1 MISISAAT
9 CYLSGTSL
17 HLVRGGLQ
25 PKLFIV
31 QSLEEASVRLICS
44 VFTLFFEVKL
54 FSGNWGR
61 KWGRQAGRQEERRQG
76 GPEEGKICAFRRV
89 CVCVLSCVWPFETPL
104 DFTPWPPRP
113 RDSPGKNTGGGC
125 HALLQGIFPTRGS
138 KPSLS
143 CIGRRVLTTESGPF
157 QLFLTNSFGKLLM
170 DQVIGRKEGQEGER
184 RERGRDQNR
193 LLKSGRKHAAGWA
206 QAVGTRPLPFSHYRE
221 RPAKMRNHHRRA
233 GY

>member
-76 GPEEGKICAFRRV
+76 GPEEGRICAFRHV

-104 DFTPWPPRP
+104 DFTPWPPLSTGFSRQEYWRGLP
-113 RDSPGKNTGGGC
+113 CPPPGHLPDPGIETES
-125 HALLQGIFPTRGS
+125 LLHWQAGS
-138 KPSLS
+138 YHWVRSLS
-143 CIGRRVLTTESGPF
+143 TFSNQQLREITYGPSDRREGRTRRRE
-157 QLFLTNSFGKLLM
+157 K
-170 DQVIGRKEGQEGER
+170 RAGER
-184 RERGRDQNR
+184 PEQ
-193 LLKSGRKHAAGWA
+193 AAQVWKEACSWLSASCGNSA
-206 QAVGTRPLPFSHYRE
+206 TPL
-221 RPAKMRNHHRRA
+221 
-233 GY
+233 